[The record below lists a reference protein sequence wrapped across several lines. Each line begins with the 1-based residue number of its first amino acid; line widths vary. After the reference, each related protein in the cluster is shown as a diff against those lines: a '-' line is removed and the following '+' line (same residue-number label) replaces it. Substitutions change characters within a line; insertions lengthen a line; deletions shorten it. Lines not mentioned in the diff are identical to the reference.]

1 MTRRMS
7 TLSNGIRIASI
18 TMPEAH
24 SVSLGIWIKAGARDE
39 RDSEVGIAHF
49 LEHMAFKGTA
59 NRNAAAIAAEVED
72 AGGYVN
78 AHTSREETAYYIKLL
93 PEDIELAGDILC
105 DILTAS
111 TLPEDE
117 IERERGVILQE
128 LGQAIDSPD
137 DIVFENFNAACYG
150 DHILGQSILGT
161 TDSVSSF
168 SRDELRAFM
177 DRHYGT
183 AQMFVCASGKL
194 DHDQLVRMCENRL
207 SSVTKPTLH
216 ARSTPEW
223 KGQTKIVERELE
235 QCHVVFGLPAPSA
248 TSAERYA
255 LLVLSNIYGGGMSSR
270 LFQQVR
276 EERGLCYSI
285 FSFGQLISD
294 TGVFGI
300 YAGTSEESLNEMLEV
315 SARAFGDVA
324 SSVSDVEM
332 ARARTQLKASVMMG
346 LDSSTALN
354 EHLARQVLMFGK
366 VPQTENII
374 AAIEA
379 VTADEVRT
387 LAQKLISSSTPS
399 LSLVG
404 PAAHALTTD
413 QLSSFMMRG

>member
-18 TMPEAH
+18 AMPEAH

-39 RDSEVGIAHF
+39 RTSEVGIAHF

-59 NRNAAAIAAEVED
+59 SRNAAAIAAEVED

-111 TLPEDE
+111 ILPEDE

-168 SRDELRAFM
+168 NRDELRAFM

-183 AQMFVCASGKL
+183 AQMLICAAGKL
-194 DHDQLVRMCENRL
+194 DHDQLVRMCEDRL
-207 SSVTKPTLH
+207 SSVAKTILH
-216 ARSTPEW
+216 ARSAPEW
-223 KGQTKIVERELE
+223 KGQTKFVDRELE

-248 TSAERYA
+248 TSADRFA

-285 FSFGQLISD
+285 FSFAQLMSD

-300 YAGTSEESLNEMLEV
+300 YAGTSEDSLNEMLEV

-324 SSVSDVEM
+324 SSVSEVEM

-346 LDSSTALN
+346 LDSSSALN
-354 EHLARQVLMFGK
+354 EHLARQILMFGE
-366 VPQTENII
+366 VPQTDNII

-379 VTADEVRT
+379 VTADEVRR
-387 LAQKLISSSTPS
+387 LAEKLISSATPS

-404 PAAHALTTD
+404 PAGHALTTD

>member
-18 TMPEAH
+18 AMPEAH

-39 RDSEVGIAHF
+39 RTSEVGIAHF

-59 NRNAAAIAAEVED
+59 SRNAAAIAAEVED

-111 TLPEDE
+111 ILPEDE

-168 SRDELRAFM
+168 NRDELRAFM

-183 AQMFVCASGKL
+183 AQMLVCAAGKL
-194 DHDQLVRMCENRL
+194 DHDQLVRMCEDRL
-207 SSVTKPTLH
+207 SSVAKTTLH
-216 ARSTPEW
+216 ARSAPEW
-223 KGQTKIVERELE
+223 KGQTKFVNRELE

-248 TSAERYA
+248 TSADRFA

-285 FSFGQLISD
+285 FSFAQLMSD

-300 YAGTSEESLNEMLEV
+300 YAGTSEDSLNEMLEV

-324 SSVSDVEM
+324 SSVSEVEM

-346 LDSSTALN
+346 LDSSSALN
-354 EHLARQVLMFGK
+354 EHLARQILMFGE
-366 VPQTENII
+366 VPQTDNII

-379 VTADEVRT
+379 VTADEVRR
-387 LAQKLISSSTPS
+387 LAEKLISSTTPS

-404 PAAHALTTD
+404 PAGHALTTD

>member
-18 TMPEAH
+18 AMPEAH

-39 RDSEVGIAHF
+39 RTSEVGIAHF

-59 NRNAAAIAAEVED
+59 SRNAAAIAAEVED

-111 TLPEDE
+111 ILPEDE

-168 SRDELRAFM
+168 NRDELRAFM

-183 AQMFVCASGKL
+183 AQMLICAAGKL
-194 DHDQLVRMCENRL
+194 DHDQLVRMCEDRL
-207 SSVTKPTLH
+207 SSVAKTILH
-216 ARSTPEW
+216 ARSAPEW
-223 KGQTKIVERELE
+223 KGQTKFVDRELE

-248 TSAERYA
+248 TSVDRFA

-285 FSFGQLISD
+285 FSFAQLMSD

-300 YAGTSEESLNEMLEV
+300 YAGTSEDSLNEMLEV

-324 SSVSDVEM
+324 SSVSEVEM

-346 LDSSTALN
+346 LDSSSALN
-354 EHLARQVLMFGK
+354 EHLARQILMFGE
-366 VPQTENII
+366 VPQTDNII

-379 VTADEVRT
+379 VTADEVRR
-387 LAQKLISSSTPS
+387 LAEKLISSATPS

-404 PAAHALTTD
+404 PAGHALTTN

>member
-18 TMPEAH
+18 AMPEAH

-39 RDSEVGIAHF
+39 RTSEVGIAHF

-59 NRNAAAIAAEVED
+59 SRNAAAIAAEVED

-111 TLPEDE
+111 ILPEDE

-168 SRDELRAFM
+168 NRDELRAFM

-183 AQMFVCASGKL
+183 AQMLVCAAGKL
-194 DHDQLVRMCENRL
+194 DHDQLVRMCEDRL
-207 SSVTKPTLH
+207 SSVAKTTLH
-216 ARSTPEW
+216 ARSAPEW
-223 KGQTKIVERELE
+223 KGQTKFVDRELE
-235 QCHVVFGLPAPSA
+235 QCQVVFGLPAPSA
-248 TSAERYA
+248 TSADRFA

-285 FSFGQLISD
+285 FSFAQLMSD

-300 YAGTSEESLNEMLEV
+300 YAGTSEDSLNEMLEV

-324 SSVSDVEM
+324 SSVSEVEM

-346 LDSSTALN
+346 LDSSSALN
-354 EHLARQVLMFGK
+354 EHLARQILTFGE
-366 VPQTENII
+366 VPQTDNII

-379 VTADEVRT
+379 VTADEVRR
-387 LAQKLISSSTPS
+387 LAEKLISSTKTR

-404 PAAHALTTD
+404 PAGHALTTD